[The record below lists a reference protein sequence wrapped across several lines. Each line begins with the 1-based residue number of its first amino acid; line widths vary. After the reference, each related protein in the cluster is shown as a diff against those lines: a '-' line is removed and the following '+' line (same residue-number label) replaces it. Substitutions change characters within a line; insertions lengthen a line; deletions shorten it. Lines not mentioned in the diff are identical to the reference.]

1 VLYILPADA
10 DGGDGF
16 DELDMAL
23 IRMLQANG
31 RESFVQLARKTGQP
45 ERLVARKV
53 EQLVS
58 RGVIQV
64 APVCNPAKLGFR
76 SMAIILIRLRGGC
89 SAEGFVREM
98 LAHPVID
105 YVAITLGQWDVLI
118 EVLGTDDIEMRRFIE
133 RQVSGHVD
141 VAAVEVHPYI
151 GLAYQQPV
159 WDDVQ
164 EAFEPRFEMFEAEAD
179 VLDETD
185 RRLITLLSRNGR
197 ATFHKLAEDMQVS
210 ESYIRKR
217 FNALLSSGEM
227 KVHALTNPVSLG
239 YTTHCWLRLKLE
251 NGHSLRRA
259 TQSIAALEHIA
270 YVAACTGAADLLV
283 EVICRSKAELRQLL
297 GERMKE
303 VEGIRSIDTLLCTE
317 LYYRSVQYGQP
328 PAEEPAQA
336 EPVREGAET

>member
-1 VLYILPADA
+1 MLYILPADA

-133 RQVSGHVD
+133 RQVSGHAD
-141 VAAVEVHPYI
+141 VAAVEPMPDFQ
-151 GLAYQQPV
+151 A
-159 WDDVQ
+159 
-164 EAFEPRFEMFEAEAD
+164 
-179 VLDETD
+179 
-185 RRLITLLSRNGR
+185 
-197 ATFHKLAEDMQVS
+197 
-210 ESYIRKR
+210 
-217 FNALLSSGEM
+217 
-227 KVHALTNPVSLG
+227 
-239 YTTHCWLRLKLE
+239 
-251 NGHSLRRA
+251 
-259 TQSIAALEHIA
+259 AAL
-270 YVAACTGAADLLV
+270 AA
-283 EVICRSKAELRQLL
+283 RSSRIL
-297 GERMKE
+297 GPLIYQILGGKPSPHRWRMFA
-303 VEGIRSIDTLLCTE
+303 L
-317 LYYRSVQYGQP
+317 
-328 PAEEPAQA
+328 A
-336 EPVREGAET
+336 